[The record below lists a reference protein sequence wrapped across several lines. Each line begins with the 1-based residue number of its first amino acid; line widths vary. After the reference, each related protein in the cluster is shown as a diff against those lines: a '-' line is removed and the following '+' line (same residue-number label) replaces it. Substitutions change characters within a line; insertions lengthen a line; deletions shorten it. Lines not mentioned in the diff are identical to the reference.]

1 MSTLRVYGRIE
12 ELVIDDYPLFG
23 IVFEQCFTIVCAL
36 YTVLIRAAQH
46 KLTNELLP

>member
-36 YTVLIRAAQH
+36 YTVHSYALH
-46 KLTNELLP
+46 NTN